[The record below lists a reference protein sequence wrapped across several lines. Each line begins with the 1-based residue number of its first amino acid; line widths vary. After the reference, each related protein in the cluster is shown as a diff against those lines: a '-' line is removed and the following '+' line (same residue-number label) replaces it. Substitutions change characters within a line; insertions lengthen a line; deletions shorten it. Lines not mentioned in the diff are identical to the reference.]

1 MTDISVSLRPYHSGV
16 RQGSVRRDALSL
28 MDTLEA
34 LGVWTVSYPR
44 MNRGLSGLPAERN
57 SLTCPMV

>member
-34 LGVWTVSYPR
+34 LGVWTV
-44 MNRGLSGLPAERN
+44 NRWLSGLPAERN